1 MFVTE
6 NPVAAAIIGCE
17 IAMWVLLGAGLVL
30 RYLLRLRRLS
40 AVMLAGIPM
49 LNLVLV
55 ITAAVDLHRGAA
67 VGAVHVLA
75 AFYLGSTI
83 AFGPALVHWADTWFA
98 HRYDGGPAPRK
109 TPKQGPERKAQLL
122 TEWYR
127 VVGTVAI
134 ASVVLVVLILFFA
147 APEDQQALW
156 WWIGRAWAV
165 VGLWYVFGPLWE
177 SGKDDTEAGERRDE
191 SRVPISLR

>member
-1 MFVTE
+1 M
-6 NPVAAAIIGCE
+6 
-17 IAMWVLLGAGLVL
+17 IA
-30 RYLLRLRRLS
+30 
-40 AVMLAGIPM
+40 
-49 LNLVLV
+49 
-55 ITAAVDLHRGAA
+55 AAVDLHRDAA

-75 AFYLGSTI
+75 AFYLGSTL
-83 AFGPALVHWADTWFA
+83 AFGPALVRWADTWFA

-109 TPKQGPERKAQLL
+109 TPEHGPERKAQLL

-147 APEDQQALW
+147 APEDQKALW

-177 SGKDDTEAGERRDE
+177 SGRGSTAKAQPGSELVTGVADDAELLGDLDGSRAAAGVAR
-191 SRVPISLR
+191 SH